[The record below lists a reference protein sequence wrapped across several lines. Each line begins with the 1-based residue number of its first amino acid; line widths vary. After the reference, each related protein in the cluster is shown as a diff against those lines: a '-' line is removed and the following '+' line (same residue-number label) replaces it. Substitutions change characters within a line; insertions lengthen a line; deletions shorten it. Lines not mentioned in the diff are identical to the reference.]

1 MLLELS
7 LNDGSVLLRQ
17 AVKPFTQ
24 MGFDWGEI
32 YATPDEVTLTPF
44 DPTSLTPTVTL
55 VLWMKSSMFETCINH
70 QNVWLAF
77 DVHSL
82 YHNNLCQVRDDDDFV
97 GLYVDD
103 ENDNF
108 GGFELSNCRTRR
120 FIEGE
125 IPLISVHLRELAVP
139 TPQFQHEYHVIV
151 GIHSNEFRRLI
162 TYLGHI
168 GVLVAARVTD
178 TKVKFSVG
186 DVEVVY
192 SKELGHCI
200 IGGDV
205 GEEDPVFLLFNLEHA
220 RAIETAAE
228 LSQMVWLL
236 GQSNGLSVMLL
247 CPVTQLVNLMF
258 CFGPPQA

>member
-1 MLLELS
+1 M
-7 LNDGSVLLRQ
+7 N
-17 AVKPFTQ
+17 KNK
-24 MGFDWGEI
+24 I

-44 DPTSLTPTVTL
+44 DPTSLIPTVTL
-55 VLWMKSSMFETCINH
+55 ALWMKSSMFETCINH

-108 GGFELSNCRTRR
+108 GGFELSNRRTRR

-162 TYLGHI
+162 TYLGHF
-168 GVLVAARVTD
+168 GVLVAAHVTD
-178 TKVKFSVG
+178 TKVKFSPNRGRHEKTEDKAG
-186 DVEVVY
+186 D
-192 SKELGHCI
+192 S
-200 IGGDV
+200 
-205 GEEDPVFLLFNLEHA
+205 A
-220 RAIETAAE
+220 
-228 LSQMVWLL
+228 
-236 GQSNGLSVMLL
+236 
-247 CPVTQLVNLMF
+247 
-258 CFGPPQA
+258 